1 MLIITNNKQ
10 TLSCYIWEQGD
21 KVLDAR
27 LGRTLVIDPVFLGP
41 QAPQQEGE
49 VESLLQL
56 WPSEILS

>member
-21 KVLDAR
+21 KVPDAR
-27 LGRTLVIDPVFLGP
+27 LGRTLGP

-56 WPSEILS
+56 WLSEILS